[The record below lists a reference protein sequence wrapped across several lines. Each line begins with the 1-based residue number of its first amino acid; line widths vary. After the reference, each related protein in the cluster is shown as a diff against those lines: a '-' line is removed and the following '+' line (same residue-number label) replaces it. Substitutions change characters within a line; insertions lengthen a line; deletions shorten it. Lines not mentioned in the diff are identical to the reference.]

1 MKKKIIAFAVMVMT
15 IMMSVSFIYAADGD
29 SCKLELNVSTK
40 ELKAGETVD
49 VTVKLKDVKTG
60 GTGILAVVGT
70 INYDTNIFEKVTDD
84 DCKGMN
90 NWTANVNSAN
100 KKITIQNAFL

>member
-40 ELKAGETVD
+40 ELKAGDTVD
-49 VTVKLKDVKTG
+49 VTVNRIRDKIEKDKANPK
-60 GTGILAVVGT
+60 ILITKRGVGYYVVG
-70 INYDTNIFEKVTDD
+70 
-84 DCKGMN
+84 
-90 NWTANVNSAN
+90 N
-100 KKITIQNAFL
+100 K